1 MLNPRGLFTIFWF
14 LPPLFSL
21 SSLIFTTSLLFFP
34 LLFFPQLFFCIKTFV
49 SAIIKEDSHFCN
61 LSGWLL

>member
-1 MLNPRGLFTIFWF
+1 MLNPRGLFIIFLF

-21 SSLIFTTSLLFFP
+21 SSLIFTTSF
-34 LLFFPQLFFCIKTFV
+34 LFFPQLFFCIKTFV

>member
-1 MLNPRGLFTIFWF
+1 MLNYRGLFIIFLVFTASF
-14 LPPLFSL
+14 L
-21 SSLIFTTSLLFFP
+21 TLLAYLHHLFP